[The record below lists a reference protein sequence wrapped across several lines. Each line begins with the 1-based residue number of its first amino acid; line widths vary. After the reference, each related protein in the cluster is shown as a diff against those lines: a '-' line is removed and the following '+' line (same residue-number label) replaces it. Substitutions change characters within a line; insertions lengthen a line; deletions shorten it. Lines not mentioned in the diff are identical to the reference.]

1 MKRLIAGFLSVCVA
15 VSLLMTGCSSGG
27 TDNTAQTDGPVTITI
42 WHDKED
48 EVAQALQTELD
59 TLAPDIVVKLEKKDG
74 LTDSLKMVGNDP
86 NSAPDMYFFAHDK
99 IGVYAEMGI
108 LAPITDFVDKST
120 LDQYIPMT
128 IEAATYKG
136 EVYQLP
142 IYFETLLYMYN
153 RRYMSDD
160 EVPST
165 TEELYKYMQENT
177 KGGHYGFVEQ
187 HSTAYYAA
195 GWLHAFGG
203 YILNENGE
211 PGLDDENTIKALEY
225 HKKFVELMPT
235 EGEYST
241 VNTLFREGKAH
252 STIGGPWLVPTARE
266 SGIDLGIAPMPTVDE
281 TGNKIAPYSGVQG
294 IHVLK
299 VAAERKHDAIAK
311 VLQVLTND
319 SVGIAM
325 AKASGCAPAKQSC
338 YEPFRAYA
346 AGEEE
351 TVDGTRWRL
360 LSIPEQNRPKLEF
373 HSRKNLKAVVENPIL
388 RHKLG
393 KFLDQHFNWYNYER
407 IVLTDDYLPY
417 SFFFEGYMVQGAKT
431 CGGVILHGEENIQT
445 AKYGIHT

>member
-1 MKRLIAGFLSVCVA
+1 MAIIKDRDLLNEDGSISNKLLVKCIDAHKKLVDRYSKLNNYYDGEHKILSRTLTTESLPNNKIVA
-15 VSLLMTGCSSGG
+15 NHAEYITDMATGYVFG
-27 TDNTAQTDGPVTITI
+27 
-42 WHDKED
+42 
-48 EVAQALQTELD
+48 
-59 TLAPDIVVKLEKKDG
+59 
-74 LTDSLKMVGNDP
+74 
-86 NSAPDMYFFAHDK
+86 
-99 IGVYAEMGI
+99 
-108 LAPITDFVDKST
+108 APITYSGDGADELNKIFTEIDEDSHNNELA
-120 LDQYIPMT
+120 LDMSIFGVGY
-128 IEAATYKG
+128 E
-136 EVYQLP
+136 
-142 IYFETLLYMYN
+142 LL
-153 RRYMSDD
+153 YMSDD

-338 YEPFRAYA
+338 YDDPAISGDDMVMAMYDTAQDAVPMPNVPEMDVMWTVTENLLVDVNMSGKDVRSSAQA
-346 AGEEE
+346 AQQQAES
-351 TVDGTRWRL
+351 L
-360 LSIPEQNRPKLEF
+360 IKQM
-373 HSRKNLKAVVENPIL
+373 
-388 RHKLG
+388 
-393 KFLDQHFNWYNYER
+393 Q
-407 IVLTDDYLPY
+407 
-417 SFFFEGYMVQGAKT
+417 
-431 CGGVILHGEENIQT
+431 
-445 AKYGIHT
+445 